1 MFKTTPDMIVSGV
14 AIAWSLGVPY
24 FPDSLFQLLDG
35 VLGIFILLAVALIAL
50 PYGPLA
56 GVLTLV
62 AVALTFVER
71 NRRKVETKLMKEETP
86 TLEKQLEPAPPMSND
101 EVHPEWETSGIEPE
115 KTGFYPEEEEQSN
128 SFEPVDSS
136 INEKSAIPTIGTNT
150 GIDSATKFFIN
161 QHLAK
166 TDLLE

>member
-14 AIAWSLGVPY
+14 AIAWSVGVPF

-35 VLGIFILLAVALIAL
+35 VLGVFILLAVALIAI

-101 EVHPEWETSGIEPE
+101 EVHPEWETNEVDE
-115 KTGFYPEEEEQSN
+115 TGFYPEEEQSN

>member
-14 AIAWSLGVPY
+14 AIAWSVGVPY

-35 VLGIFILLAVALIAL
+35 LLGVFILLAVALIAL

-86 TLEKQLEPAPPMSND
+86 TLEKQLAPSPPMSAE
-101 EVHPEWETSGIEPE
+101 EVHPEWDTSEAETE
-115 KTGFYPEEEEQSN
+115 KTSFFPEEEQSN

-150 GIDSATKFFIN
+150 GIDSATKFYIN

-166 TDLLE
+166 TTLLD